1 MLEGRASF
9 SRLLSALL
17 VFACVLAGCSANR
30 FLYNR
35 ADTFVRWTIDDY
47 VDLTSEQQKQFDA
60 DLGGL
65 LDWHR
70 RDELPLYR
78 EYILSSLDALEGGVT
93 IDEAVLISEAINEA
107 ANRLQVKLVDLLLES
122 AEGLTDG
129 QIKDFLDELDRQ
141 QEEYAEERLVRD
153 DITYADDAADSL
165 QRLAKR
171 LLGKLN
177 DEQKALI
184 QSRSIELMR
193 IDRLWHE
200 DRSVWGAKLRT
211 ILWSR
216 LPGWQTEIRVL
227 GDTRSEVRTPA
238 YVAGI
243 EHNGDVIL
251 GLLVKVIN
259 GRTESQD
266 SRMRRFLDD
275 LIADIDALTTAN
287 EAEALVVQQR

>member
-1 MLEGRASF
+1 MT
-9 SRLLSALL
+9 LL
-17 VFACVLAGCSANR
+17 VVTLVLAGCSANR

-35 ADTFVRWTIDDY
+35 ADTFVRWAIDDY

-60 DLGGL
+60 DLDGL

-78 EYILSSLDALEGGVT
+78 EFIVSSLDALEGGVT
-93 IDEAVLISEAINEA
+93 IDEAIVISEAIDEA

-129 QIKDFLDELDRQ
+129 QIQDFLDELDRQ
-141 QEEYAEERLVRD
+141 QEEYAQERLVRD
-153 DITYADDAADSL
+153 DITYVYDAADSL

-171 LLGKLN
+171 LLGRLN

-184 QSRSIELMR
+184 RSRSTELMR

-200 DRSVWGAKLRT
+200 DRSVWGAKLRI
-211 ILWSR
+211 ILESR

-227 GDTRSEVRTPA
+227 GDTRSEARTPA

-243 EHNGDVIL
+243 EHNGDIIL
-251 GLLVKVIN
+251 GLLVEVIN
-259 GRTESQD
+259 GRTERQD
-266 SRMRRFLDD
+266 KRMRRFLDD
-275 LIADIDALTTAN
+275 LIADIDALTVAN
-287 EAEALVVQQR
+287 VAEALVVQ

>member
-1 MLEGRASF
+1 MSDRRRSVL
-9 SRLLSALL
+9 RLSTTLL
-17 VFACVLAGCSANR
+17 VFSLVLAGCSANR

-60 DLGGL
+60 DLDGL

-78 EYILSSLDALEGGVT
+78 EFILSSLDALEGGVT
-93 IDEAVLISEAINEA
+93 IDEAVLISEAIDEA
-107 ANRLQVKLVDLLLES
+107 ANRLQVKLVGLLLES

-129 QIKDFLDELDRQ
+129 QIQDFLDELDGQ
-141 QEEYAEERLVRD
+141 QEEYAEERLIRD
-153 DITYADDAADSL
+153 DIKYADDAAESL
-165 QRLAKR
+165 QGLAKR
-171 LLGKLN
+171 LLGRLN
-177 DEQKALI
+177 DDQKALI
-184 QSRSIELMR
+184 QSRSAELMR

-211 ILWSR
+211 ILESR

-227 GDTRSEVRTPA
+227 GDTRSEARMPA

-243 EHNGDVIL
+243 EHNGDIIL
-251 GLLVKVIN
+251 GLLVEVIN
-259 GRTESQD
+259 GRTARQD
-266 SRMRRFLDD
+266 KRMRRFLDD
-275 LIADIDALTTAN
+275 LIADIDALTVAN
-287 EAEALVVQQR
+287 AAEALVVQ

>member
-1 MLEGRASF
+1 MSDRRRSVL
-9 SRLLSALL
+9 RLSTTLL
-17 VFACVLAGCSANR
+17 VFSLVLAGCSANR

-60 DLGGL
+60 DLEGL

-78 EYILSSLDALEGGVT
+78 EFIVSSLDALEGGVT
-93 IDEAVLISEAINEA
+93 IDEAVLISEAIDEA
-107 ANRLQVKLVDLLLES
+107 ANRLQVKLVGLLLES

-129 QIKDFLDELDRQ
+129 QIQDFLDELDGQ
-141 QEEYAEERLVRD
+141 QEEYAEERLIRD
-153 DITYADDAADSL
+153 DIKYADDAAESL
-165 QRLAKR
+165 QGLAKR
-171 LLGKLN
+171 LLGRLN
-177 DEQKALI
+177 DDQKALI
-184 QSRSIELMR
+184 QSRSAELMR

-211 ILWSR
+211 ILESR

-227 GDTRSEVRTPA
+227 GDTRSEARMPA

-251 GLLVKVIN
+251 GLLVEVIN
-259 GRTESQD
+259 GRTDRQD
-266 SRMRRFLDD
+266 KRMRRFLDG
-275 LIADIDALTTAN
+275 LIADIDALTAAN
-287 EAEALVVQQR
+287 VAEALVVQ